1 MEKYHEF
8 EPYFNIVEIFE
19 SLQGEGFNTG
29 MPSIL
34 FDLVNVIWTVLGVI
48 HLIMILNAG
57 LHHRFWKKCGPFH
70 QEILS
75 SLVVSQQLC
84 QKLNTYLS
92 NLKQMAIFLQLK
104 LMV

>member
-8 EPYFNIVEIFE
+8 EPHFNIVEIFE

-29 MPSIL
+29 MPSIFVRFGKCNL
-34 FDLVNVIWTVLGVI
+34 DCPGVI
-48 HLIMILNAG
+48 RLIMILNAG

-70 QEILS
+70 QGILS